1 MPDLTV
7 LLVGRAP
14 VGAAAEAVLQA
25 FHTLPCIWLMGE
37 TQDVMPLMSAA
48 DVLVLSSR
56 SEGCPTV
63 VLEALA
69 CGCRVVSTDVGDVRD
84 IIGPAGQ
91 VVEVGD
97 GSALGAALVNEM
109 TEIRSIGSNGSESS
123 RHRVLGRHELATS
136 LSRVF
141 DEYRLVLDFSQ

>member
-97 GSALGAALVNEM
+97 GLALGTALVRA
-109 TEIRSIGSNGSESS
+109 IRQRGETKWDGLRSP
-123 RHRVLGRHELATS
+123 RAQVLGRHEQGQS
-136 LSRVF
+136 LSAMVH
-141 DEYRLVLDFSQ
+141 EYRRLLNTMM